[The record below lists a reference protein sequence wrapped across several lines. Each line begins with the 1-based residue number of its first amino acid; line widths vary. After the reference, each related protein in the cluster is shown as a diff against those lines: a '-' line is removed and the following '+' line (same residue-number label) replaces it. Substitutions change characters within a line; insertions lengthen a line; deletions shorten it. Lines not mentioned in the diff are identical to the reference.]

1 MTKKEEYAHL
11 RKDILLVSTSIVVSY
26 IFAKFGVDDVL
37 LSLFSNPFIVSFIAG
52 IFFTSLLTIAPASV
66 VLAGLAMH
74 GHPIEIALFGA
85 MGAVVGDMLLFFF
98 VRDSLADDI
107 SFLLKSE
114 LKHYHLDKLHSKY
127 MRWLL
132 PALGSIII
140 ASPLPDEL
148 GIMLL
153 GFSKMKTRNLIAI
166 SLVMNFI
173 GVLFVVAFGGLVR

>member
-11 RKDILLVSTSIVVSY
+11 RKDFFLVFISVVVSFV
-26 IFAKFGVDDVL
+26 FARFGFDNL
-37 LSLFSNPFIVSFIAG
+37 LLNFFANPFVVSFIAG

-66 VLAGLAMH
+66 ILASLAMH
-74 GHPIEIALFGA
+74 AHPIEIALFGA

-107 SFLLKSE
+107 TYLIKNG

-127 MRWLL
+127 MRWIL
-132 PALGSIII
+132 PVAGSLII

-153 GFSKMKTRNLIAI
+153 GFAKMKTRNLIAI